1 MQPSFHNKRAKR
13 AMQIAHTDYDRL
25 DGVMDKT
32 LNVIFAIAIHRGPA
46 SIHQITF
53 IHKDCSRKK
62 SFKDCQKIEI
72 LFVQVF

>member
-1 MQPSFHNKRAKR
+1 
-13 AMQIAHTDYDRL
+13 MQIAHTDYDRL
-25 DGVMDKT
+25 DGGMDKT

-62 SFKDCQKIEI
+62 VLMIAKKSRFFLFKSFRLSQN
-72 LFVQVF
+72 